1 MTTELEKQFFDTFGI
16 EPKEFKSCDVGTFCP
31 YDNQLCDDTCPYY
44 RTYKVDYPEITDNIL
59 LELICI
65 INKRSDFGL
74 FSSKIDELKDEILDH
89 CLILIGDDTDYT
101 TGFEEEI
108 KQQVQA
114 LFKE

>member
-16 EPKEFKSCDVGTFCP
+16 EPRQWYKISMGKKGNFYNEPSHKS
-31 YDNQLCDDTCPYY
+31 
-44 RTYKVDYPEITDNIL
+44 YPQITDRIL

-89 CLILIGDDTDYT
+89 CLVLVGVDCDFT

-114 LFKE
+114 LFKEG